1 MGTPQRFDTEERTK
15 AAKIKAAL
23 AEETTYI
30 RNQKN
35 LTREGKSARIAKAI
49 VTAQGRLA
57 ELRQA
62 EAQRLTARRETLHRQ
77 LFGTRHADDAR
88 IASIRD
94 ARDRAAKLDKDINK
108 AREVMT
114 RADRDGDHV
123 LLRAYAEEIA
133 RRASNPLD
141 RAHGWGEL
149 FREWVANQ
157 TGGDDAIQELEAIN
171 TELTDPGQR
180 MVREA
185 TFGVGALPPEVRGVG
200 NLKALADQAD
210 EISELPPT
218 RAEQIGAHLAKFA
231 RAELE

>member
-1 MGTPQRFDTEERTK
+1 MF
-15 AAKIKAAL
+15 A
-23 AEETTYI
+23 
-30 RNQKN
+30 
-35 LTREGKSARIAKAI
+35 
-49 VTAQGRLA
+49 
-57 ELRQA
+57 
-62 EAQRLTARRETLHRQ
+62 
-77 LFGTRHADDAR
+77 
-88 IASIRD
+88 
-94 ARDRAAKLDKDINK
+94 

-123 LLRAYAEEIA
+123 LLRAYAEEIT

-149 FREWVANQ
+149 FRQWVANQ

-200 NLKALADQAD
+200 NLKALAAKADQI
-210 EISELPPT
+210 EELPPT
-218 RAEQIGAHLAKFA
+218 KAEQLGAHLKQFVQADMG
-231 RAELE
+231 